1 MASQIRNGEI
11 NMIWLWITLAFFA
24 GTVFGVVMMCCFIIA
39 GQEERNLE
47 KLNTDNADYE

>member
-1 MASQIRNGEI
+1 MT
-11 NMIWLWITLAFFA
+11 WLWIVLSFV
-24 GTVFGVVMMCCFIIA
+24 GGSIFGIVTMCCFIEA